1 MQDKLII
8 LGATGSVGRTTA
20 EVVEALDG
28 RVDVEGLVAHQNGPL
43 LYELGQRLGARWVAL
58 TDEAAGR
65 RLRLEVSSG
74 GPAVRVGMEEVL
86 AAIAEAEACRV
97 VGAMVGFSGL
107 RPTLAA
113 VARGMDVL
121 LANKETLVA
130 AGELVMAEA
139 RRSGSHILPVDS
151 EHSALFQ
158 CLGERTAPFRRLI
171 LTCSGGPFRGR
182 TRRDLAAVTAAD
194 ALRHPTWN
202 MGAKITIDSATLMNK
217 GLEII
222 EAHFLFDAPYRQ
234 IDVVIHPESIVHSL
248 VEFEDG
254 ATMAQLGYPD
264 MRVPVAVALAW
275 PERWPLPVPGLDLT
289 DRTLRFER
297 LDAETF
303 PGPGL
308 ARRAGEAGGLWPC
321 VLNAANEVAVAAFL
335 AGRIA
340 YLDIVSVIEE
350 TLNRFRDGDQTQTL
364 EAILAAD
371 AWARVAADEVIA
383 SRG

>member
-20 EVVEALDG
+20 EVVEALGG
-28 RVDVEGLVAHQNGPL
+28 RVGVEGLVAHRNGPA
-43 LYELGQRLGARWVAL
+43 LYELGRRLGARWVAL
-58 TDEAAGR
+58 TEEDAGR
-65 RLRLEVSSG
+65 RLRAGASG
-74 GPAVRVGMEEVL
+74 AGPAVRVGMEEVL
-86 AAIAEAEACRV
+86 EAIAGAEDCRV
-97 VGAMVGFSGL
+97 IGAMVGFAGL

-113 VARGMDVL
+113 VERGMDVL

-130 AGELVMAEA
+130 AGELVMETA

-158 CLGERTAPFRRLI
+158 CLGERRAPFRRLI

-182 TRRDLAAVTAAD
+182 TRRELSAVTAED

-222 EAHFLFDAPYRQ
+222 EAHFLFDAPYHR
-234 IDVVIHPESIVHSL
+234 IDVVIHPESLVHSL

-275 PERWPLPVPGLDLT
+275 PERWPLPVPGLDLA
-289 DRTLRFER
+289 DRSLRFER
-297 LDAETF
+297 LDEETF

-335 AGRIA
+335 AGQLA
-340 YLDIVSVIEE
+340 YLDIVPVIEE
-350 TLNRFRDGDQTQTL
+350 TMGRFRDGDQAQSL
-364 EAILAAD
+364 EAILATD
-371 AWARVAADEVIA
+371 AWARAAAGEVIA
-383 SRG
+383 ARG